1 MIKPETLEPK
11 LRHAAIVPIVQPRSV
26 DFVLQLAEQLAE
38 GGAEAIEIV
47 LRSDAALSA
56 LEACRQRFPELLVG
70 AGTIL
75 TAAQYDA
82 AVNAGAQFGISP
94 GFLPALC
101 EHAQKGPI
109 PLVPGIQTASEVMAA
124 QAAGFDLLK
133 FYPSEPAGGT
143 VVLAD
148 FANIFTSATFMP
160 SGKIQQAHLAAY
172 GKLRNITSVGGSWMY
187 AEGSSD
193 SVRDRMA
200 ASLEAIRTAR
210 G

>member
-1 MIKPETLEPK
+1 MTNPLEPR
-11 LRHAAIVPIVQPRSV
+11 LRQAAIVPIVQPRSV
-26 DFVLQLAEQLAE
+26 DFVLSLAEQLAE

-47 LRSDAALSA
+47 MRSDAALSA
-56 LEACRQRFPELLVG
+56 LEACRQRFPDLLVG

-75 TAAQYDA
+75 TTAHYDA

-94 GFLPALC
+94 GFAPDVCA
-101 EHAQKGPI
+101 HAKKGPI
-109 PLVPGIQTASEVMAA
+109 QLVPGVQTASEVMAA
-124 QAAGFDLLK
+124 QAAGFHLQK
-133 FYPSEPAGGT
+133 FYPAEPAGGT

-148 FANIFTSATFMP
+148 FASIFTSVSFMP
-160 SGKIQQAHLAAY
+160 SGKIQQGHLAGY

-187 AEGSSD
+187 AEGSSE

-200 ASLEAIRTAR
+200 ASLAAIRAAR

>member
-1 MIKPETLEPK
+1 MTPDILEPK
-11 LRHAAIVPIVQPRSV
+11 LRQAAIMPIVQPRSV
-26 DFVLQLAEQLAE
+26 DFVLSLVAELAE

-47 LRSDAALSA
+47 MRSDAALSA
-56 LEACRQRFPELLVG
+56 IEACRREFPELLIG

-75 TAAQYDA
+75 TDAHYDA

-94 GFLPALC
+94 GFLPSVCA
-101 EHAQKGPI
+101 HAKRGPI
-109 PLVPGIQTASEVMAA
+109 TLVPGVQTASEVMAA

-148 FANIFTSATFMP
+148 FANIFTTATFMP
-160 SGKIQQAHLAAY
+160 SGKIQLSHLPGYARL
-172 GKLRNITSVGGSWMY
+172 KNITSVGGSWMY
-187 AEGSSD
+187 AEGSTT

-200 ASLEAIRTAR
+200 ASLAAMREGR

>member
-1 MIKPETLEPK
+1 MTNPLEPR
-11 LRHAAIVPIVQPRSV
+11 LRQAAIVPIVQPRSV
-26 DFVLQLAEQLAE
+26 DFVLSLAEQLAE

-47 LRSDAALSA
+47 MRSDAALSA
-56 LEACRQRFPELLVG
+56 LEACRQRFPDLLVG

-75 TAAQYDA
+75 TTAHYDA

-94 GFLPALC
+94 GFAPDVCA
-101 EHAQKGPI
+101 HAKKGPI
-109 PLVPGIQTASEVMAA
+109 QLVPGVQTASEVMAA
-124 QAAGFDLLK
+124 QAAGFHLQK
-133 FYPSEPAGGT
+133 FYPAEPAGGT

-148 FANIFTSATFMP
+148 FASIFTSVSFMP
-160 SGKIQQAHLAAY
+160 SGKIQQGHLAGY

-187 AEGSSD
+187 AEGSGE

-200 ASLEAIRTAR
+200 ASLAAIRAAR

>member
-1 MIKPETLEPK
+1 MTANPLEPK
-11 LRHAAIVPIVQPRSV
+11 LRRAAIVPIVQPRSV
-26 DFVLQLAEQLAE
+26 DFVLRLTEELAA

-47 LRSDAALSA
+47 MRSDAALSA

-75 TAAQYDA
+75 TPAHYDA
-82 AVNAGAQFGISP
+82 AVHAGAQFGISP
-94 GFLPALC
+94 GFLPTLC
-101 EHAQKGPI
+101 AHAMQGPI

-124 QAAGFDLLK
+124 QAAGFELLK

-148 FANIFTSATFMP
+148 FASIFTSVRFMP

-193 SVRDRMA
+193 SVKNRMA
-200 ASLEAIRTAR
+200 ASLAAIRAAR

>member
-1 MIKPETLEPK
+1 MTPDILEPK
-11 LRHAAIVPIVQPRSV
+11 LRRAAIMPIVQPRSV
-26 DFVLQLAEQLAE
+26 DFVLSLVAELAA

-47 LRSDAALSA
+47 MRSDAALA
-56 LEACRQRFPELLVG
+56 AIEACRHAFPELIVG

-75 TAAQYDA
+75 TNEHYDA
-82 AVNAGAQFGISP
+82 AVKAGAQFGISP
-94 GFLPALC
+94 GFLPSVCA
-101 EHAQKGPI
+101 HARKGPI
-109 PLVPGIQTASEVMAA
+109 TLVPGVQTASEVMAA

-160 SGKIQQAHLAAY
+160 SGKIQLSHLAGYAR
-172 GKLRNITSVGGSWMY
+172 LRNITSVGGSWMY
-187 AEGSSD
+187 AEGSTE

-200 ASLEAIRTAR
+200 ASLAAMRSVR

>member
-1 MIKPETLEPK
+1 MTPDILEPK
-11 LRHAAIVPIVQPRSV
+11 LRKAAIMPIVQPRSV
-26 DFVLQLAEQLAE
+26 DFVLSLVAELAE
-38 GGAEAIEIV
+38 GGAEAVEIV
-47 LRSDAALSA
+47 MRSDAALA
-56 LEACRQRFPELLVG
+56 AIEACRSAFPELLVG

-75 TAAQYDA
+75 TDAHYDA

-94 GFLPALC
+94 GFLPSVCA
-101 EHAQKGPI
+101 HAKKGPI
-109 PLVPGIQTASEVMAA
+109 TLVPGVQTASEVMAA

-160 SGKIQQAHLAAY
+160 SGKIQLSHLAGY
-172 GKLRNITSVGGSWMY
+172 SKLRNITSVGGSWMY
-187 AEGSSD
+187 AEGSTT

-200 ASLEAIRTAR
+200 ASLAAMREGR

>member
-1 MIKPETLEPK
+1 MTNPLEPR
-11 LRHAAIVPIVQPRSV
+11 LRRAAIVPIVQPRSV
-26 DFVLQLAEQLAE
+26 DFVLSLAEQLAE

-47 LRSDAALSA
+47 MRSDAALSA
-56 LEACRQRFPELLVG
+56 LEACRQRFPDLLVG

-75 TAAQYDA
+75 TTAHYDA

-94 GFLPALC
+94 GFAADVC
-101 EHAQKGPI
+101 AHAKKGPI
-109 PLVPGIQTASEVMAA
+109 QLVPGVQTASEVMAA
-124 QAAGFDLLK
+124 QAAGFHLQK
-133 FYPSEPAGGT
+133 FYPAEPAGGT

-148 FANIFTSATFMP
+148 FASIFTSVSFMP
-160 SGKIQQAHLAAY
+160 SGKIQQAHLAGY

-187 AEGSSD
+187 AEGSSE

-200 ASLEAIRTAR
+200 ASLAAIRAAR

>member
-1 MIKPETLEPK
+1 VNIPDTLEPR
-11 LRHAAIVPIVQPRSV
+11 LRQAAIVPIVQPRSV
-26 DFVLQLAEQLAE
+26 DFVLSLTEQLAE

-47 LRSDAALSA
+47 MRSEAALSA

-75 TAAQYDA
+75 TPAHYDA
-82 AVNAGAQFGISP
+82 AVDAGAQFGISP

-101 EHAQKGPI
+101 EHARKGPI
-109 PLVPGIQTASEVMAA
+109 QLVPGIQTASEVMAA
-124 QAAGFDLLK
+124 QAAGFELLK

-148 FANIFTSATFMP
+148 FASIFTSVRFMP
-160 SGKIQQAHLAAY
+160 SGKIQQGHLAAY
-172 GKLRNITSVGGSWMY
+172 GKLGNITSVGGSWMY

-193 SVRDRMA
+193 SVRERMA
-200 ASLEAIRTAR
+200 ASLAAIRAAR

>member
-1 MIKPETLEPK
+1 MTNPLEPR
-11 LRHAAIVPIVQPRSV
+11 LRQAAIVPIVQPRSV
-26 DFVLQLAEQLAE
+26 DFVLSLAEQLAE

-47 LRSDAALSA
+47 MRSDAALSA
-56 LEACRQRFPELLVG
+56 LEACRQRFPGLLVG

-75 TAAQYDA
+75 TTAHYDA

-94 GFLPALC
+94 GFAPDVCA
-101 EHAQKGPI
+101 HAKKGPI
-109 PLVPGIQTASEVMAA
+109 QLVPGVQTASEVMAA
-124 QAAGFDLLK
+124 QAAGFHLQK
-133 FYPSEPAGGT
+133 FYPAEPAGGT

-148 FANIFTSATFMP
+148 FASIFTSVSFMP
-160 SGKIQQAHLAAY
+160 SGKIQQGHLAGY

-187 AEGSSD
+187 AEGSGE

-200 ASLEAIRTAR
+200 ASLAAIRAAR

>member
-1 MIKPETLEPK
+1 MTPDILEPK
-11 LRHAAIVPIVQPRSV
+11 LRRAAIMPIVQPRSV
-26 DFVLQLAEQLAE
+26 DFVLSLVAELAK

-47 LRSDAALSA
+47 MRSDAALA
-56 LEACRQRFPELLVG
+56 AIEACRREFPKLLVG

-75 TAAQYDA
+75 TNEHYDA

-94 GFLPALC
+94 GFLPSVCA
-101 EHAQKGPI
+101 HAKKGPI
-109 PLVPGIQTASEVMAA
+109 TLVPGVQTASEVMAA

-148 FANIFTSATFMP
+148 FANIFTTATFMP
-160 SGKIQQAHLAAY
+160 SGKIQLSHLAGYA
-172 GKLRNITSVGGSWMY
+172 KLKNITSVGGSWMY
-187 AEGSSD
+187 AEGSTT

-200 ASLEAIRTAR
+200 ASLAAMREGR

>member
-1 MIKPETLEPK
+1 MTPDILEPK
-11 LRHAAIVPIVQPRSV
+11 LRRAAIMPIVQPRSV
-26 DFVLQLAEQLAE
+26 DFVLSLVAELAA

-47 LRSDAALSA
+47 MRSDAALA
-56 LEACRQRFPELLVG
+56 AIEACRRAFPELIVG

-75 TAAQYDA
+75 TNEHYDA

-94 GFLPALC
+94 GFLPSVCA
-101 EHAQKGPI
+101 HARKGPI
-109 PLVPGIQTASEVMAA
+109 TLVPGVQTASEVMAA

-160 SGKIQQAHLAAY
+160 SGKIQLSHLASYA
-172 GKLRNITSVGGSWMY
+172 KLRNITSVGGSWMY
-187 AEGSSD
+187 AEGSTE

-200 ASLEAIRTAR
+200 ASLAAMRSVR

>member
-1 MIKPETLEPK
+1 MTNPLEPR
-11 LRHAAIVPIVQPRSV
+11 LRRAAIVPIVQPRSV
-26 DFVLQLAEQLAE
+26 DFVLSLAEQLAE

-47 LRSDAALSA
+47 MRSDAALSA
-56 LEACRQRFPELLVG
+56 LEACRQRFPDLLVG

-75 TAAQYDA
+75 TTAHYDA

-94 GFLPALC
+94 GFAPDVCA
-101 EHAQKGPI
+101 HAKKGPI
-109 PLVPGIQTASEVMAA
+109 QLVPGVQTASEVMAA
-124 QAAGFDLLK
+124 QAAGFHLQK
-133 FYPSEPAGGT
+133 FYPAEPAGGT

-148 FANIFTSATFMP
+148 FASIFTSVSFMP
-160 SGKIQQAHLAAY
+160 SGKIQQGHLAGY

-187 AEGSSD
+187 AEGSGE

-200 ASLEAIRTAR
+200 ASLAAIRAAR

>member
-1 MIKPETLEPK
+1 MTPDLLEPR
-11 LRHAAIVPIVQPRSV
+11 LRQAAILPIVQPRSV
-26 DFVLQLAEQLAE
+26 DFVLSLVAELAA

-47 LRSDAALSA
+47 MRSEAALPSI
-56 LEACRQRFPELLVG
+56 EACRRAFPDLLIG

-75 TAAQYDA
+75 THEHYDA
-82 AVNAGAQFGISP
+82 AVAAGAQFGISP
-94 GFLPALC
+94 GFLPSVCA
-101 EHAQKGPI
+101 HAQKGPI
-109 PLVPGIQTASEVMAA
+109 TLVPGVQTASEVMAA

-148 FANIFTSATFMP
+148 FANIFTTATFMP
-160 SGKIQQAHLAAY
+160 SGKIQLSHLPGY

-187 AEGSSD
+187 AEGASE

-200 ASLEAIRTAR
+200 ASLTAIRAAR

>member
-1 MIKPETLEPK
+1 MTNPLEPR
-11 LRHAAIVPIVQPRSV
+11 LRRAAIVPIVQPRSV
-26 DFVLQLAEQLAE
+26 DFVLSLAEQLAE

-47 LRSDAALSA
+47 MRSDAALSA

-75 TAAQYDA
+75 TSAHYDA

-94 GFLPALC
+94 GFAPDVCA
-101 EHAQKGPI
+101 HAQKGPI
-109 PLVPGIQTASEVMAA
+109 PLVPGVQTASEVMAA
-124 QAAGFDLLK
+124 QAAGFSLQK
-133 FYPSEPAGGT
+133 FYPAEPAGGT

-148 FANIFTSATFMP
+148 FASIFTSVSFMP
-160 SGKIQQAHLAAY
+160 SGKIQQSHLAGY

-187 AEGSSD
+187 ADGSAETI
-193 SVRDRMA
+193 RDRMA
-200 ASLEAIRTAR
+200 ASLAAIRAAR

>member
-1 MIKPETLEPK
+1 MTPDILEPK
-11 LRHAAIVPIVQPRSV
+11 LRRAAILPIVQPRSV
-26 DFVLQLAEQLAE
+26 DFVLSLVEQLAE

-47 LRSDAALSA
+47 LRSEAALA
-56 LEACRQRFPELLVG
+56 AVEACRKRFPELLVG

-75 TAAQYDA
+75 TSAHYDA
-82 AVNAGAQFGISP
+82 AVDAGAQFTISP
-94 GFLPALC
+94 GFLPAVC
-101 EHAQKGPI
+101 DHAKAGPI
-109 PLVPGIQTASEVMAA
+109 ALVPGVQTASEVMAA

-160 SGKIQQAHLAAY
+160 SGKIQPSHLAGY
-172 GKLRNITSVGGSWMY
+172 GRLRNITSVGGSWMY

-193 SVRDRMA
+193 SIRDRVA
-200 ASLEAIRTAR
+200 ASLQAIRAAR

>member
-1 MIKPETLEPK
+1 MTPDILEPK
-11 LRHAAIVPIVQPRSV
+11 LRQAAIMPIVQPRSV
-26 DFVLQLAEQLAE
+26 DFVLSLVAELAE
-38 GGAEAIEIV
+38 GGAEAVEIV
-47 LRSDAALSA
+47 MRSDAALA
-56 LEACRQRFPELLVG
+56 AIEACRRAFPELLVG

-75 TAAQYDA
+75 TDAHYDD

-94 GFLPALC
+94 GFLPSVCA
-101 EHAQKGPI
+101 HAKKGQI
-109 PLVPGIQTASEVMAA
+109 TLVPGVQTASEVMAA

-148 FANIFTSATFMP
+148 FANIFTTATFMP
-160 SGKIQQAHLAAY
+160 SGKIQLSHLAGY
-172 GKLRNITSVGGSWMY
+172 SKLRNITSVGGSWMY
-187 AEGSSD
+187 AEGSTE

-200 ASLEAIRTAR
+200 ASLAAMRQGR

>member
-1 MIKPETLEPK
+1 MTNPLEPR
-11 LRHAAIVPIVQPRSV
+11 LRRAAIVPIVQPRSV
-26 DFVLQLAEQLAE
+26 DFVLSLAEQLAE

-47 LRSDAALSA
+47 MRSDAALSA

-75 TAAQYDA
+75 TTAHYDA

-94 GFLPALC
+94 GFAPDVCA
-101 EHAQKGPI
+101 HAKKGPI
-109 PLVPGIQTASEVMAA
+109 QLVPGVQTASEVMAA
-124 QAAGFDLLK
+124 QAAGFHLQK
-133 FYPSEPAGGT
+133 FYPAEPAGGT

-148 FANIFTSATFMP
+148 FASIFTSVSFMP

-187 AEGSSD
+187 AEGSGE

-200 ASLEAIRTAR
+200 ASLAAIRAAR

>member
-1 MIKPETLEPK
+1 MTNPLEPR
-11 LRHAAIVPIVQPRSV
+11 LRRAAIVPIVQPRSV
-26 DFVLQLAEQLAE
+26 DFVLSLAEQLAE

-47 LRSDAALSA
+47 MRSDAALSA
-56 LEACRQRFPELLVG
+56 LEACRQRFPDLLVG

-75 TAAQYDA
+75 TTAHYDA

-94 GFLPALC
+94 GFLPSVCA
-101 EHAQKGPI
+101 HARKGPI
-109 PLVPGIQTASEVMAA
+109 TLVPGVQTASEVMAA

-160 SGKIQQAHLAAY
+160 SGKIQLSHLAGYAR
-172 GKLRNITSVGGSWMY
+172 LRNITSVGGSWMY
-187 AEGSSD
+187 AEGSTE

-200 ASLEAIRTAR
+200 ASLAAMRSVR
-210 G
+210 N

>member
-1 MIKPETLEPK
+1 MTPDILEPK
-11 LRHAAIVPIVQPRSV
+11 LRHAAIMPIVQPRSV
-26 DFVLQLAEQLAE
+26 EFVLSLVAQLAE

-47 LRSDAALSA
+47 MRSEAALPA
-56 LEACRQRFPELLVG
+56 IEACRNSFPELLIG

-75 TAAQYDA
+75 STRHYDQ
-82 AVNAGAQFGISP
+82 AVAAGAQFGISP
-94 GFLPALC
+94 GFAPDVCA
-101 EHAQKGPI
+101 HAKKGPI
-109 PLVPGIQTASEVMAA
+109 TLVPGVQTASEVMAA

-160 SGKIQQAHLAAY
+160 SGKIQQSHLAGY

-187 AEGSSD
+187 AEGSND
-193 SVRDRMA
+193 SVSDRMA
-200 ASLEAIRTAR
+200 ASLAAIRSAR

>member
-1 MIKPETLEPK
+1 MTSHSLEPK
-11 LRHAAIVPIVQPRSV
+11 LRQAAIIPIVQPRSV
-26 DFVLQLAEQLAE
+26 DFVLQLTEQLAE

-47 LRSDAALSA
+47 MRSDAALTA
-56 LEACRQRFPELLVG
+56 IEACRKRFPELLIG

-75 TAAQYDA
+75 APAHYDA
-82 AVNAGAQFGISP
+82 AVAAGAQFGISP
-94 GFLPALC
+94 GFLPPLC
-101 EHAQKGPI
+101 EHAKKGPI
-109 PLVPGIQTASEVMAA
+109 QLVPGIQTASEVMVA
-124 QAAGFDLLK
+124 QAAGFELLK

-148 FANIFTSATFMP
+148 FASIFTSVSFMP
-160 SGKIQQAHLAAY
+160 SGKIQQSHLGGY

-187 AEGSSD
+187 AEGSGE

-200 ASLEAIRTAR
+200 ASLAAIRAAR

>member
-1 MIKPETLEPK
+1 MKTPDTLEPK
-11 LRHAAIVPIVQPRSV
+11 LRRAAIVPIVQPRSV
-26 DFVLQLAEQLAE
+26 DFVLQLAEQLVE

-47 LRSDAALSA
+47 MRSEAALSA

-75 TAAQYDA
+75 TTAHYDA

-101 EHAQKGPI
+101 EHAKKGPI
-109 PLVPGIQTASEVMAA
+109 QLVPGIQTASEVMAA
-124 QAAGFDLLK
+124 QAAGFNLLK

-148 FANIFTSATFMP
+148 FASIFTSVSFMP
-160 SGKIQQAHLAAY
+160 SGKIQQAHLAGY

-187 AEGSSD
+187 AEGSAD
-193 SVRDRMA
+193 TVRDRMV
-200 ASLEAIRTAR
+200 ASLEAIRAAR